1 MKKLIHS
8 IIVLMLSAIVFAQAP
23 QSFKYQAVARDASGE
38 VIADQQVSFQISIL
52 QNSESG
58 TTVYTETHVDST
70 NQFGLI
76 TLEIGTGTTTDDF
89 TAIDW
94 GNDAYFIQIE
104 MDASGG
110 TSYTLMGTSQLL
122 SVPYALHATT
132 TDSVTGTITETDP
145 VFGVSVAVGIT
156 GIDTT
161 NWNNKQ
167 NQLTAGTGIEIINNV
182 ISTTAHYIG
191 ESYGGGIVF
200 YVHDN
205 GQHGLIA
212 ATADQSSGI
221 QWYNGSYTT
230 TGATLNA
237 VYAGKANTEII
248 ISNQGAGSY
257 AAQVCDDYSVTVNNE
272 YYDDWYLPSRYELN
286 LMYLQKIAIGGF
298 ASYYYWSS
306 TEYLTNIAWMQSFSN
321 SFHYE
326 RDKVTPYYVRAV
338 RAF

>member
-1 MKKLIHS
+1 MKKLISS
-8 IIVLMLSAIVFAQAP
+8 IIALLMLSAAVFAQAP

-38 VIADQQVSFQISIL
+38 VIANQAVSFQISIL
-52 QNSESG
+52 QGSESG
-58 TTVYTETHVDST
+58 TTVYTETLVDST
-70 NQFGLI
+70 NQFGLV

-89 TAIDW
+89 TGIDW
-94 GNDAYFIQIE
+94 GNDTYFIQIE
-104 MDASGG
+104 MDATGG
-110 TSYTLMGTSQLL
+110 TSYILMGTSQLL
-122 SVPYALHATT
+122 SVPYALHAKIAE
-132 TDSVTGTITETDP
+132 SAGSYTENDP
-145 VFGVSVAVGIT
+145 VFSSSIAASIT
-156 GIDTT
+156 GTDTIT
-161 NWNNKQ
+161 WYNKQ
-167 NQLTAGTGIEIINNV
+167 DQLTAGTGIEIINNV

-248 ISNQGAGSY
+248 ISNQGTGSY

-286 LMYLQKIAIGGF
+286 LMYLQKTAIGGF
-298 ASYYYWSS
+298 ASSDYWSS
-306 TEYLTNIAWMQSFSN
+306 TEYLTNIAWMQNFSN

-326 RDKVTPYYVRAV
+326 RDKVSAYYVRAV